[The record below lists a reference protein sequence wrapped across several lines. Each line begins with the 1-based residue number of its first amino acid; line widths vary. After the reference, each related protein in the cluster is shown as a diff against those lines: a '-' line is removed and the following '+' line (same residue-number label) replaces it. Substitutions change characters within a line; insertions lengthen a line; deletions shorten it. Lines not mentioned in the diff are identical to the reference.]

1 MLTSSPDFT
10 LVIVGF
16 RTGKLF
22 HASAGSGK
30 PCADRSLIKPAAA
43 ANIFRTAQSS
53 AVAPFTHGCKPLHG
67 TCCLWSM
74 VRQAGLIGHGVLG
87 YLTLLLLVHDVTNPG
102 TPALCEGVMRP
113 MLVSPESL
121 GFLSNV
127 SFLKGTARRG
137 LSINSFALGQ
147 KKPALVL
154 LNNPGLRQQSA
165 C

>member
-1 MLTSSPDFT
+1 
-10 LVIVGF
+10 
-16 RTGKLF
+16 
-22 HASAGSGK
+22 
-30 PCADRSLIKPAAA
+30 
-43 ANIFRTAQSS
+43 
-53 AVAPFTHGCKPLHG
+53 
-67 TCCLWSM
+67 M